1 MREIVFALL
10 GALSGYKA
18 TQRARFDIARYR
30 LLGETFGEGNFT
42 SHVVAMPLVVATN
55 TALYVAMSYTF
66 SHNLTALTFCT
77 LVGAGMWL
85 VLIDLDTHLLPRR
98 IVYRTAA
105 LTIPLLTLSL
115 IGDNS
120 GSFVSMIFGG
130 FTMWMVMQV
139 CEVLSRGGIG
149 KGDVS
154 FAALL
159 GLYVGWTSYSAV
171 FVALMSAFIAG
182 GVVALFLLVLRRA
195 TRSTRFAFGPFL
207 FFGALV
213 SVLR

>member
-1 MREIVFALL
+1 MFALL
-10 GALSGYKA
+10 GVLSGYKA

-30 LLGETFGEGNFT
+30 LLGETFGEGNFM
-42 SHVVAMPLVVATN
+42 SYAFALPLVIATN

-66 SHNLTALTFCT
+66 SHDLTALTFCT

-98 IVYRTAA
+98 IVYRTAT

-115 IGDNS
+115 IADNS
-120 GSFVSMIFGG
+120 GSFISMVFGG
-130 FTMWMVMQV
+130 FTMWMVIRV

-159 GLYVGWTSYSAV
+159 GLYVGWMSYSAV
-171 FVALMSAFIAG
+171 FIALLTAFITG
-182 GVVALFLLVLRRA
+182 GVVALVLLLLRRA

>member
-1 MREIVFALL
+1 MFALL
-10 GALSGYKA
+10 GVLSGYKA

-42 SHVVAMPLVVATN
+42 SYAFALPLVIATN

-66 SHNLTALTFCT
+66 SHDLTALTFCT

-98 IVYRTAA
+98 IVYRTAT

-115 IGDNS
+115 IADNS
-120 GSFVSMIFGG
+120 GSFISMVFGG
-130 FTMWMVMQV
+130 FTMWMVIRV

-159 GLYVGWTSYSAV
+159 GLYVGWMSYSAV
-171 FVALMSAFIAG
+171 FIALLTAFITG
-182 GVVALFLLVLRRA
+182 GVVALVLLLLRRA